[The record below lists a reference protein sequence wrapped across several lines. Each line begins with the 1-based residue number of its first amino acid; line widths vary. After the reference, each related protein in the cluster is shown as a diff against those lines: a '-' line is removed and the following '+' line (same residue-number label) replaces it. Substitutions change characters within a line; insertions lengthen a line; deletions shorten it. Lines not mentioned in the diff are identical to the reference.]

1 MFERRNTWHNRVVVL
16 TFRTNVVPVCKC
28 LCEYELVSIFSLEV
42 GADEKIPFLAVV
54 MKKLILLSYLL
65 NLEIVCIQLSDRF
78 SIVYGLA
85 LSNKVR

>member
-1 MFERRNTWHNRVVVL
+1 M
-16 TFRTNVVPVCKC
+16 VPVCQC
-28 LCEYELVSIFSLEV
+28 LYEYELVIFSLEV

-78 SIVYGLA
+78 IVYGLA